1 MTSSTLQLQEVRDSK
16 DLAAFIRLPWQ
27 IYKGNPY
34 WVPPLIKD
42 LLSKFSPRHPFRSH
56 SDMALFLATRGE
68 TPVGRIAGIIDRH
81 YIEFQQEHAGFFG
94 FFESIEDPSVAGA
107 LLSRVYDWLKAHGM
121 VKMIGPMN
129 PSTND
134 ECALLVDGF
143 DASPSLMMPYNPPYY
158 PPLVEG
164 FGLKKAMDLYAYWLD
179 AAAFEYNRLDRI
191 TRRVLKR
198 EPRLRLRSLNL
209 RRFEEELKII
219 KDIYNNAWSKNWG
232 FVPLTDEEIDLM
244 AKDLKPLVVPELV
257 LLASLGD
264 EPVAFSVGLP
274 DYNLVLKHLNGKLGP
289 LGFLKFFYYSRKIR
303 TARIMLLG
311 VKLDFQR
318 KGIEGL
324 LYVES
329 FKKGVEKGYRGAE
342 CSWILETNP
351 LMQHGIKAMGGRRYK
366 TYRIYEMN
374 L

>member
-1 MTSSTLQLQEVRDSK
+1 MTSPTLQLLEVRDPK
-16 DLAAFIRLPWQ
+16 DLTTFIRLPWQ

-42 LLSKFSPRHPFRSH
+42 LFTKFSPRHPFRSH
-56 SDMALFLATRGE
+56 ADMVLFLATRGE
-68 TPVGRIAGIIDRH
+68 KAVGRIAGIIDHH
-81 YIEFQQEHAGFFG
+81 YVEFQQERAGFFG

-107 LLSRVYDWLKAHGM
+107 LFSRVYDWLKTHGM

-143 DASPSLMMPYNPPYY
+143 DTSPCLMMPYNLSYY

-164 FGLKKAMDLYAYWLD
+164 FGLKKVMDLYAYWLD
-179 AAAFEYNRLDRI
+179 ASAFEYERLDRI

-198 EPRLRLRSLNL
+198 EPRLRLRSMNL
-209 RRFEEELKII
+209 RRFDEELRTI

-257 LLASLGD
+257 LLATLDD

-274 DYNLVLKHLNGKLGP
+274 DYNLVLRHLNGKLGP
-289 LGFLKFFYYSRKIR
+289 LGLLKFFYYSRKIR
-303 TARIMLLG
+303 TARILLLG
-311 VKLDFQR
+311 VKLAFQR

-329 FKKGVEKGYRGAE
+329 FKKGIEKGYRGAE

-351 LMQHGIKAMGGRRYK
+351 LMQHGIEAMGGRRYK
-366 TYRIYEMN
+366 TYRMYEMT

>member
-1 MTSSTLQLQEVRDSK
+1 MTSPTPQVQEVRNPK
-16 DLAAFIRLPWQ
+16 DLMAFIRVPWQ

-42 LLSKFSPRHPFRSH
+42 HLSKLNPRHPFRSH
-56 SDMALFLATRGE
+56 ADMVLFLATRGE
-68 TPVGRIAGIIDRH
+68 TVVGRIAGIIDHH
-81 YIEFQQEHAGFFG
+81 YIGFQQERAGFFG
-94 FFESIEDPSVAGA
+94 FFESIEDPGVAEA
-107 LLSRVYDWLKAHGM
+107 LLSRVADWLRANGM

-143 DASPSLMMPYNPPYY
+143 DSSPSLMMPYNPPYY
-158 PPLVEG
+158 PFLVEG
-164 FGLKKAMDLYAYWLD
+164 FGLKKVMDLYAYWLD
-179 AAAFEYNRLDRI
+179 ASAFEYERLDRI
-191 TRRVLKR
+191 SRRIQKR

-209 RRFEEELKII
+209 RRFDEELRVI
-219 KDIYNNAWSKNWG
+219 KDIYNDAWSKNWG
-232 FVPLTDEEIDLM
+232 FVPMTEEEIDLM

-257 LLASLGD
+257 LLAYLGE

-289 LGFLKFFYYSRKIR
+289 LGLLKFFYYRRKIH
-303 TARIMLLG
+303 TARVMLLG
-311 VKLDFQR
+311 VKLAFQR
-318 KGIEGL
+318 KGIESL

-329 FKKGVEKGYRGAE
+329 VKKGVEKGYLSAE

-351 LMQHGIKAMGGRRYK
+351 LMQHGMEAMGGKRYK
-366 TYRIYEMN
+366 TYRLYEMN